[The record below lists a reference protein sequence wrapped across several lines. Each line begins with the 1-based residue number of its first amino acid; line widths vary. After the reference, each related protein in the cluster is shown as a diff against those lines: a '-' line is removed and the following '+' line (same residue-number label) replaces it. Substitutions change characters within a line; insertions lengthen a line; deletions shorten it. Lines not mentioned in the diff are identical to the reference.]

1 MEIPSCEVDL
11 KFQRIRGSEGPEHVE
26 IPSYEVDL
34 EDQKALS
41 SRHRLGLST
50 FVRPSKNRFVD
61 PPYEAIRNIWKTM
74 QAWLS
79 QNLWPPKRNNS
90 NREQRTE
97 PQTTD

>member
-1 MEIPSCEVDL
+1 MEIPSYEVDL

-50 FVRPSKNRFVD
+50 FVRPSTNRFVD
-61 PPYEAIRNIWKTM
+61 PPYEAIPNIWKTM
-74 QAWLS
+74 QAT
-79 QNLWPPKRNNS
+79 QAADLWSPK
-90 NREQRTE
+90 TL
-97 PQTTD
+97 

>member
-1 MEIPSCEVDL
+1 MEIPSYEVDL

-50 FVRPSKNRFVD
+50 FVPCLVLFF
-61 PPYEAIRNIWKTM
+61 
-74 QAWLS
+74 
-79 QNLWPPKRNNS
+79 
-90 NREQRTE
+90 
-97 PQTTD
+97 

>member
-1 MEIPSCEVDL
+1 MEIPSYEVDL

-50 FVRPSKNRFVD
+50 FVRPSKIASLTPRMKQF
-61 PPYEAIRNIWKTM
+61 K
-74 QAWLS
+74 
-79 QNLWPPKRNNS
+79 
-90 NREQRTE
+90 TE
-97 PQTTD
+97 PW